1 MLLFFRC
8 KFIEF
13 RAKIDFMGTLKN
25 AFTVVE
31 AHQIT
36 GLQPK
41 MIDYLCRQ
49 GLVVP
54 SASKSRGRGRGR
66 VREFTFADVLLLQIL
81 AKLLSQGISV
91 ARLKTSLKSLRG
103 QFANVP
109 QAGALTA
116 RYIFTD
122 GKNAYFRSQTEII
135 ELIGHPGQHVF
146 SFIVDVEETRNQVV
160 AISDTMAPPRRA
172 SRPRAAR

>member
-1 MLLFFRC
+1 
-8 KFIEF
+8 
-13 RAKIDFMGTLKN
+13 MGTLKT
-25 AFTVVE
+25 AFTVAE

-54 SASKSRGRGRGR
+54 SASKSKGRGRGR
-66 VREFTFADVLLLQIL
+66 IREFTFADVLLLQIL
-81 AKLLSQGISV
+81 KKLLDQGISV
-91 ARLKTSLKSLRG
+91 SRLKTSIKKVRG

-109 QAGALTA
+109 QTGPLIE

-122 GKNAYFRSQTEII
+122 GRNAYFRAQDKII
-135 ELIGHPGQHVF
+135 ELIGHPGQQVF
-146 SFIVDVEETRNQVV
+146 SFIVDVEETRNQVLAV
-160 AISDTMAPPRRA
+160 SASMTHVKTVSAPP
-172 SRPRAAR
+172 AARSG